1 MKEEMSYFDLLSEV
15 NIIREI
21 GLYLDIPSIEK
32 FQSSYSEKR
41 LLWLNEIFWRHYWY
55 SHLDPRGY
63 VKALP
68 YQTMPIMALDIA
80 DSSTL
85 SPNPNLCIDNGL
97 IAQNEFM
104 TYFES
109 WKDLVLQ
116 AIKAQ
121 NILKTSNQRKSDFWN
136 ALLFEVSRGYY
147 SKYRTEIDGKWI
159 QTDLIQAHDS
169 DDDDSDSDSDD
180 DDYVSSLCHK
190 MAMSQLGNIVQAL
203 AFSECRKS
211 LDLSAQRFPTGLNSE
226 HEDEMYSILEEY
238 SECEEFQ
245 EFALL
250 GAIRGRNMK
259 LIHDLTLSKT
269 IDIQSLHLVAVLP
282 LFGKQFSD
290 ITDDLLLLQFLES
303 KMSSEFTRFSHSDI
317 ASKYAIRTGKI
328 DYVKHFFGQEKS
340 KKFYPHDDKIFSAI
354 RSRNVEIF
362 EFVASN
368 VDPQGRDFRYLSYAL
383 SGLVQSQ
390 GEERVNAEKIF
401 LKIIQDF
408 PCPQLIAYFHK
419 EWISLKIGD
428 IPVYHLLID
437 SGLSICLSHLL
448 LSLSYEG
455 TGNVKLLQ
463 ECLNLA
469 KYSPYEKESLSQTC
483 SEILIH
489 VCAGPFYRNIGLIH
503 ACIATY
509 TTYDIHKEVPS
520 IELVQTLANEITTS
534 DEDDF
539 SPYTIALIASISRF
553 NLDLFEELREYAGLT
568 YDEVAQE
575 LIRATLTKTFEDYLQ
590 LLYMAK
596 ITFDLDS
603 ALFLAIAKQ
612 RREIAVRLSSH
623 GITRYKD
630 AFIVACQYDNVYY
643 AEYLIY
649 HELVIVDE
657 IVSWVEESGNF
668 EILNLVHMMIEKI
681 R

>member
-1 MKEEMSYFDLLSEV
+1 MSYFDLLSEV

-41 LLWLNEIFWRHYWY
+41 PLWLNEIFWRHYWY
-55 SHLDPRGY
+55 SRLDPRGY

-68 YQTMPIMALDIA
+68 YQTMPIITLDIE
-80 DSSTL
+80 DSTL
-85 SPNPNLCIDNGL
+85 NPNPNLYIDNGL
-97 IAQNEFM
+97 IAHNEFM

-121 NILKTSNQRKSDFWN
+121 GILKTSNQYKSDFWN

-147 SKYRTEIDGKWI
+147 SKYRAEIEGKWI
-159 QTDLIQAHDS
+159 RTDLIHAHDS
-169 DDDDSDSDSDD
+169 DDSDD
-180 DDYVSSLCHK
+180 DDYVTSPCHK
-190 MAMSQLGNIVQAL
+190 MAISQLGNIVQAL

-211 LDLSAQRFPTGLNSE
+211 LGLSAQRFPTGLNSE

-238 SECEEFQ
+238 SKYEEFQ
-245 EFALL
+245 ELALL

-259 LIHDLTLSKT
+259 LIQDLTLSKT

-290 ITDDLLLLQFLES
+290 ITDDLSLLQFLES
-303 KMSSEFTRFSHSDI
+303 KMSSEFTRFTRSDI

-328 DYVKHFFGQEKS
+328 DYVKHFFEQEKS
-340 KKFYPHDDKIFSAI
+340 KKFYPHDDKLFAAI
-354 RSRNVEIF
+354 KSRNFEIF
-362 EFVASN
+362 EFVASK
-368 VDPQGRDFRYLSYAL
+368 VDPQGRDFRYLGYAM
-383 SGLVQSQ
+383 SGLVQSR

-401 LKIIQDF
+401 LKIVQDF
-408 PCPQLIAYFHK
+408 PCPQLITYFHK
-419 EWISLKIGD
+419 DWISLKIGD
-428 IPVYHLLID
+428 IPVYHILID
-437 SGLSICLSHLL
+437 SGLSICRLSHLL

-469 KYSPYEKESLSQTC
+469 KYSPHEKESLSQTC

-503 ACIATY
+503 TCIATY
-509 TTYDIHKEVPS
+509 TTDNIYKEVPS

-534 DEDDF
+534 DEDKN
-539 SPYTIALIASISRF
+539 PYTIALLASISRF
-553 NLDLFEELREYAGLT
+553 NLDLFEELRDYAGLT

-575 LIRATLTKTFEDYLQ
+575 LIRANLTNAFENYLQ
-590 LLYMAK
+590 LLYMVK
-596 ITFDLDS
+596 ITLDIDS
-603 ALFLAIAKQ
+603 ALFLAIAKE
-612 RREIAVRLSSH
+612 RKGIIARLSSH
-623 GITRYKD
+623 GITRFKD

-643 AEYLIY
+643 AEYLTY
-649 HELVIVDE
+649 HELVNVHE